1 MVNLGH
7 FEEQILLILLQEDGV
22 AAVDLVKK
30 FDDLMRKSVT
40 LSAVHVVLKRME
52 KKGLVTSEFGIPTA
66 ERGGRRQRH
75 FNASDKAREA
85 VMHINTERQFL
96 WKLIP
101 DVK

>member
-1 MVNLGH
+1 MNLGH

-22 AAVDLVKK
+22 TAVDLVKK
-30 FDDLMRKSVT
+30 FDDLMAKSVT

-52 KKGLVTSEFGIPTA
+52 TKGLVTSEFGIPTA

-85 VMHINTERQFL
+85 VRHINAERQLL